1 MKGTKHKPEQIIK
14 KLREADAM
22 LSAEK
27 SIGQVC
33 QALQISE
40 QTYHRSPRRLRRD
53 EGWRGQ
59 ATEGTGRREQA
70 AQEGGGGI
78 DVGQGSAAG
87 GPQGKLL
94 SPARRRSAV
103 RHVQERRSV
112 SQRRACQALGVSRST
127 QRYQVQGD
135 TGEVSRLVAR
145 MHELVRTYPR
155 YGYRMIGAK
164 LRQEGWHMNIK
175 KVYRLWRRE
184 GFKVPRKTRKKRRL
198 GHSGNSCIRRRA
210 EGPDHVWTWDFIH
223 DRTTHGQP
231 LKWFAITDEY
241 TRECLALEV
250 DRGLTADGI
259 LDILTNLFLT
269 RGVPRHIRSDNGP
282 EFIATAIRRHGQ
294 QAGLEMLYIEPGSPW
309 ENGFAESFFSRLRD
323 ELLNCEEFANLAEA
337 RWFARRRQH
346 EHNHERP
353 HSSLDYQTPVQFA
366 AACAASAPATPAL
379 QQHTRREEDK
389 ETQLPVTQ
397 PILS

>member
-1 MKGTKHKPEQIIK
+1 
-14 KLREADAM
+14 
-22 LSAEK
+22 
-27 SIGQVC
+27 
-33 QALQISE
+33 
-40 QTYHRSPRRLRRD
+40 
-53 EGWRGQ
+53 
-59 ATEGTGRREQA
+59 
-70 AQEGGGGI
+70 
-78 DVGQGSAAG
+78 
-87 GPQGKLL
+87 
-94 SPARRRSAV
+94 
-103 RHVQERRSV
+103 
-112 SQRRACQALGVSRST
+112 LGVSRST
-127 QRYQVQGD
+127 QRYQAKGD
-135 TGEVSRLVAR
+135 AAAVSRLVAR
-145 MHELVRTYPR
+145 MHELVRKYPR

-164 LRQEGWHMNIK
+164 LRQEGWHVNLK
-175 KVYRLWRRE
+175 KIYRLWRRE
-184 GFKVPRKTRKKRRL
+184 GFKVPRKTHKKRRL
-198 GHSGNSCIRRRA
+198 GHSGNSCVHRRA
-210 EGPDHVWTWDFIH
+210 ESPDHVWTWDFIH
-223 DRTTHGQP
+223 DRTTGGQP

-250 DRGLTADGI
+250 ARGITAEVV

-282 EFIATAIRRHGQ
+282 EFIATAILHHGQ

-353 HSSLDYQTPVQFA
+353 HSSLDYQTPAQFA

-389 ETQLPVTQ
+389 QTLLTITQ